1 MDERKYTVYMHTNKI
16 NNKAYIGIT
25 CQDVEDRWQNGLGY
39 LKKNKYGEYTQP
51 AFARA
56 IEKYGWDNFE
66 HIIVFKDVNKSDACK
81 YEKQLILLFKTQNRN
96 YGYNISS
103 GGDDGCVGRIVSE
116 ETRARLSD
124 AHKGK
129 EGPNKGKSFSDEHKQ
144 NLCIAFEHSP
154 NRGDEWRNKLSE
166 SHKGKRASDET
177 KRRISEGHKGHQ
189 VSEET
194 RVKIGNAHRGKAM
207 SKESAEK
214 MGKAHRKEAFV
225 CIETGVVYD
234 CAYTVEVELG
244 IKNVKRACIPGSGRK
259 TAGGLHWRLA
269 TEEEVLLCAS

>member
-1 MDERKYTVYMHTNKI
+1 MNERKYTVYMHTNKI
-16 NNKAYIGIT
+16 NNKAYVGIT
-25 CQDVEDRWQNGLGY
+25 CQDVETRWQNGLGY

-66 HIIVFKDVNKSDACK
+66 HIVVFKDVSKECACN
-81 YEKQLILLFKTQNRN
+81 YEKQLILLFRTQDRD

-103 GGDDGCVGRIVSE
+103 GGDDGCVGRIVSK
-116 ETRARLSD
+116 ETRTRLSD

-129 EGPNKGKSFSDEHKQ
+129 KCPNKGKSFSDEHKQ
-144 NLCIAFEHSP
+144 NLCTAFEHSP
-154 NRGDEWRNKLSE
+154 NRRDEWRNKLSE
-166 SHKGKRASDET
+166 SHKGRIASEET
-177 KRRISEGHKGHQ
+177 KCRISDGHKGHQ

-194 RVKIGNAHRGKAM
+194 RVKISNARRGKAM

-234 CAYTVEVELG
+234 CAYTIEVELG
-244 IKNVKRACIPGSGRK
+244 IKNVKRACVRDSGRK
-259 TAGGLHWRLA
+259 TAGGLHWRFA
-269 TEEEVLLCAS
+269 TDEEVLLCES